1 MTVTDSPVLLDVQP
15 LAGALGAEIRGID
28 LREPLDDAG
37 RSAIRAALLE
47 HLVIFFP
54 DQDLDP
60 EQHRAF
66 ASTWGEMEIHPY
78 LAKVDGIP
86 EVIVL
91 EGAVADMWHT
101 DVTFSD
107 RPPVMSILNMV
118 AAAPVGGD
126 TMWSNQYAA
135 YEALSAPVREMLDG
149 LTALH
154 TARTYGQP
162 DNKAE
167 HPAVRVHPETGR
179 RCLYINGQFTERFPQ
194 MSRDESDMLLGF
206 LVRHMA
212 QPKFTVRYR
221 WTTGTVA
228 IWDNRCTQHF
238 VVNDIDDDVER
249 VINRV
254 TILGDLPEGNEPRWS
269 HWAMPSRVSA
279 AAARDVIGR
288 DVR

>member
-1 MTVTDSPVLLDVQP
+1 
-15 LAGALGAEIRGID
+15 
-28 LREPLDDAG
+28 
-37 RSAIRAALLE
+37 LLE

-54 DQDLDP
+54 DQQLDP

-78 LAKVDGIP
+78 LSKVDGIP

-135 YEALSAPVREMLDG
+135 YEALSAPVRELLDG

-162 DNKAE
+162 ENQAE

-179 RCLYINGQFTERFPQ
+179 RCLYVNGQFTERFPQ
-194 MSRDESDMLLGF
+194 LSRDESDMLLGF
-206 LVRHMA
+206 LVRHMG

-238 VVNDIDDDVER
+238 VVNDIDDDATR

-269 HWAMPSRVSA
+269 HWTMPSRVSA
-279 AAARDVIGR
+279 AAARDIVGR

>member
-1 MTVTDSPVLLDVQP
+1 MTVTESPVVLDVRP
-15 LAGALGAEIRGID
+15 LAGALGAEIRGLD
-28 LREPLDDAG
+28 LSEPLTESA
-37 RSAIRAALLE
+37 RSAIRAALLD

-54 DQDLDP
+54 EQHLNP
-60 EQHRAF
+60 ERHRAF
-66 ASTWGEMEIHPY
+66 AANWGEMEIHPY
-78 LAKVDGIP
+78 LSKVDGYP

-118 AAAPVGGD
+118 SAAPVGGD
-126 TMWSNQYAA
+126 TMWSNQYAS
-135 YEALSAPVREMLDG
+135 YDALSEPLREMLDG

-162 DNKAE
+162 ENQAE

-179 RCLYINGQFTERFPQ
+179 RCLYVNGQFTERFPQ
-194 MSRDESDMLLGF
+194 LSRDESDMLLGF

-221 WTTGTVA
+221 WSTGTVA
-228 IWDNRCTQHF
+228 IWDNRCTQHS
-238 VVNDIDDDVER
+238 VVNDIDDAER

-254 TILGDLPEGNEPRWS
+254 TILGDLPEGNEPRWP
-269 HWAMPSRVSA
+269 HRAMPARVSA
-279 AAARDVIGR
+279 AAARDIVGR
-288 DVR
+288 DAR